1 MKPQLKQT
9 LGLFTAVMVVV
20 SAMIGSGVFKKI
32 APMSALLGNSTAIII
47 CWVVAGLITLFG
59 ALSNAEVAS
68 SIAKAGGQFVY
79 FKRMY
84 GKFFAFLYGWS
95 SFAVIQT
102 ATTASVAFVFAE
114 SLNELIELPILSSSV
129 ANFSFLG
136 LYPLQNFG
144 VKLVATILVV
154 LLTFINIR
162 GVENGGFIGNLLA
175 STILISMALLVFFG
189 FFYSPEISPTNFA
202 SFNPNSVTASIG
214 ISSFFSAM
222 LAAFWAFEGW
232 NTVGFLGGEIK
243 NPKKYIPLAL
253 GFGVIIVIAN
263 YVLVN
268 AAFLNV
274 MSVESFAKMNE
285 ENVKGANIIPALE
298 VMRNLLGSPGA
309 ILIGLLI
316 LMSTFNSSNNS
327 IMTSPRV
334 YFAMAKESMW
344 WKQFAKVHPLFQT
357 PITALLAHALVSI
370 LFIWSGSFDALTDML
385 VFAAFIFYGAG
396 ALGVFV
402 VRKKFKQIPGAFRVP
417 TIVPILFVLFS
428 LGLVINS
435 LITNFYG
442 SMVGLVLVLLG
453 IPIYF
458 WFVGKRKSR
467 LK

>member
-9 LGLFTAVMVVV
+9 LGLFTAIMVVV

-59 ALSNAEVAS
+59 ALANAEVAS
-68 SIAKAGGQFVY
+68 SIAKPGGQFVY

-114 SLNELIELPILSSSV
+114 SLNELFQLPMLSDSL
-129 ANFSFLG
+129 ANISFLG

-144 VKLVATILVV
+144 VKLVASILVV
-154 LLTFINIR
+154 FLTYINLR

-175 STILISMALLVFFG
+175 STILICMALLVFFG
-189 FFYSPEISPTNFA
+189 FFYSPTLGAPASGPAVSITAPTL
-202 SFNPNSVTASIG
+202 G
-214 ISSFFSAM
+214 ISAFFSAM

-253 GFGVIIVIAN
+253 GVGVSIVIAN

-274 MSVESFAKMNE
+274 LSVDAFAQMNTDNE
-285 ENVKGANIIPALE
+285 KGANIIPALE
-298 VMRNLLGSPGA
+298 VMRVLLGSPGA
-309 ILIGLLI
+309 ILIGILI

-344 WKQFAKVHPLFQT
+344 WKQFAKVHPRFQT
-357 PITALLAHALVSI
+357 PSTALLAHALVSI

-396 ALGVFV
+396 AFGVFV
-402 VRKKFKQIPGAFRVP
+402 VRKKFQRVPGAFRVP
-417 TIVPILFVLFS
+417 SIVPVVFVLFS
-428 LGLVINS
+428 MGLVINS

-442 SMVGLVLVLLG
+442 SMVGLVLVLMG
-453 IPIYF
+453 IPIYI

-467 LK
+467 LR